1 MFSNQI
7 KGGHTGIDSKTR
19 RMVMHGLLSSSSESV
34 KTEME
39 ISENRGEVEFFQ
51 VFVGGRQRGKHGRV
65 SLNSQFFVQ
74 LHGLPDGSR
83 GGGRDAG
90 GKTDTFLL
98 LTTASTPNGEA
109 PHKIKANMN
118 PRKTKTEQKEL

>member
-1 MFSNQI
+1 MVCPQNGTAVLKGLKNMFFDQI

-83 GGGRDAG
+83 GGGETQGEKQTRFF
-90 GKTDTFLL
+90 FLRRQAHP
-98 LTTASTPNGEA
+98 TEKHP
-109 PHKIKANMN
+109 
-118 PRKTKTEQKEL
+118 TK